1 MKRKKRHLSAE
12 FKARIASEALKGVR
26 SLNDI
31 AQENDVA
38 PSQVSQW
45 KKELETRMVELFEGS
60 SINKKELKKL
70 EVKEAQMERKVGQ
83 LVLEKDFL
91 LKKCEQ
97 LGIDVSEKL

>member
-12 FKARIASEALKGVR
+12 FKARIAIEALKGIR
-26 SLNDI
+26 SVNDI

-45 KKELETRMVELFEGS
+45 KKELESRMVEIFES
-60 SINKKELKKL
+60 SNTTKKELKKL
-70 EVKEAQMERKVGQ
+70 AVKEAQMERKVGQ